1 MSAAVSMHEALFG
14 RGVGAGAP
22 LYQTFNA
29 VVGASGLGVVN
40 VPPLP
45 AGTLI
50 KVILPVNKGV
60 WSGSAAG
67 FSGGGSVSNM
77 AGPNPPTNAAD
88 LSWATQVV
96 TPQNT
101 LASAHAL
108 QLDSVR
114 TKPATGEYWLVS
126 DGSQAEAIF
135 TWADVAT
142 WHAGSGGSFGY
153 PSYGPTQRVNVNIA
167 AAPYVPPQLEGI
179 GGRYT
184 PPAKTYVPPKLE
196 GIGGVVQQTS
206 AATVLSSLV
215 GGASAGIGAVAFP
228 LQQGQRY
235 SLQIKSNSGAL
246 PSGFG
251 SPSNQLSIAA
261 LQAQLN
267 AAGVQSTV
275 VSVKYAVD
283 GTTLIL
289 EEDHCGPTTSTSNP
303 FVSPDG
309 SVTTTYQGMP
319 GAQCGA
325 IAPAGWSGTKKLV
338 VFGGGA
344 VVLAAV
350 VAAGTKAAGLW

>member
-135 TWADVAT
+135 TRADVAT
-142 WHAGSGGSFGY
+142 WPDAEG
-153 PSYGPTQRVNVNIA
+153 QR
-167 AAPYVPPQLEGI
+167 EH
-179 GGRYT
+179 R
-184 PPAKTYVPPKLE
+184 
-196 GIGGVVQQTS
+196 S
-206 AATVLSSLV
+206 
-215 GGASAGIGAVAFP
+215 GAVRTTPARGDR
-228 LQQGQRY
+228 GQVRATCED
-235 SLQIKSNSGAL
+235 IR
-246 PSGFG
+246 
-251 SPSNQLSIAA
+251 AA
-261 LQAQLN
+261 QARGDRRRR
-267 AAGVQSTV
+267 AA
-275 VSVKYAVD
+275 D
-283 GTTLIL
+283 L
-289 EEDHCGPTTSTSNP
+289 
-303 FVSPDG
+303 
-309 SVTTTYQGMP
+309 
-319 GAQCGA
+319 
-325 IAPAGWSGTKKLV
+325 
-338 VFGGGA
+338 
-344 VVLAAV
+344 
-350 VAAGTKAAGLW
+350 